1 MVRRSEVPRPSP
13 TRRIKEKSVV
23 ALSGFFDPNLSAFL
37 RAGLADLSTIV
48 AVCLLGLT
56 GISTVGSMTRSK
68 TRSGSGYLVLL
79 AILIVGDVAGA
90 LFIESWTVRLAL
102 SIAAVVLVIILTAIL
117 LNSLSHLNEERE
129 QVDVVDS
136 QLDILT
142 ASVGAA
148 TPDIDRAIRAA
159 MRSAANLLELTSA
172 SIFPA
177 ISEGSV
183 SSLRPIA
190 MWPEST
196 RLDLADT
203 RLVTETRSKRTIQ
216 RAVRGSGVTLAMP
229 LSDADGRS
237 MAVFLVVSERNFNNA
252 EETVLNALGNYLAH
266 ILSES
271 SDQPQRSQQPDP
283 ISRTRLIR
291 LAAAELS
298 EQRDYFQS
306 VFQSMSEGIII
317 AGLDGLVQFA
327 NQNVIDLLHT
337 TERKLIG
344 KHLLDLIG
352 PNKNWSLAELRED
365 LLVVLTSGQPLVRE
379 TTIRMPLPR
388 HYQVRVAPIREAT
401 RVSGLIIVFSDIN
414 RLKELDQAK
423 NEVMSLV
430 SHELRTPLTAIRGY
444 SELLKE
450 TPNLPEGAEE
460 CVTTIH
466 EAAERLARIL
476 TTFLDVSR
484 LESGKQ
490 EIRTDPIRLNEVA
503 REAVMLMRPV
513 AQAKSIRLI
522 EDLPQS
528 APVIPA
534 DRDLIAQVITNLIS
548 NAIKYSPEK
557 TTVTVSLDVDI
568 KEQRLGV
575 TDQGYGIPPEARDM
589 IWEKFYR
596 IERESDRETVGT
608 GLGLSFVREIVR
620 KHGGDVGLSSE
631 VGRGSTFS
639 FTIPRL

>member
-1 MVRRSEVPRPSP
+1 VL
-13 TRRIKEKSVV
+13 
-23 ALSGFFDPNLSAFL
+23 AFSGFFNPNLSAFL
-37 RAGLADLSTIV
+37 RAGFAHLSTII
-48 AVCLLGLT
+48 AIGLLGLT
-56 GISTVGSMTRSK
+56 GISSVESMTRPKS
-68 TRSGSGYLVLL
+68 RAGSGYLVLL
-79 AILIVGDVAGA
+79 TILILGDVAGA
-90 LFIESWTVRLAL
+90 LFIESWIFRLAL
-102 SIAAVVLVIILTAIL
+102 SIAASLLVIILTSIGL
-117 LNSLSHLNEERE
+117 RSLSHYQEER
-129 QVDVVDS
+129 QRVDIVDG

-148 TPDIDRAIRAA
+148 APDINRAMQAA
-159 MRSAANLLELTSA
+159 MRSVAGILELSSA
-172 SIFPA
+172 AVFRSTPEA
-177 ISEGSV
+177 SV
-183 SSLRPIA
+183 QSFRPMA
-190 MWPEST
+190 AWPESIRFDAT
-196 RLDLADT
+196 DT
-203 RLVTETRSKRTIQ
+203 RFASEAQSKRGIQ
-216 RAVRGSGVTLAMP
+216 RAVRGNGVALALP
-229 LSDADGRS
+229 LPDADGRAL
-237 MAVFLVVSERNFNNA
+237 AVLFVTSDRNINNA
-252 EETVLNALGNYLAH
+252 EETVLNGLVNYLARM
-266 ILSES
+266 LSEDS
-271 SDQPQRSQQPDP
+271 NRPQRSQQDP
-283 ISRTRLIR
+283 ISRMRLIR
-291 LAAAELS
+291 LAAGELS

-317 AGLDGLVQFA
+317 AGLDGLIQFA
-327 NQNVIDLLHT
+327 NQNAIDLLHT
-337 TERKLIG
+337 TERKLVG

-352 PNKNWSLAELRED
+352 PNKNWSMADLRED
-365 LLVVLTSGQPLVRE
+365 LLIVLTSGQPLVRE

-388 HYQVRVAPIREAT
+388 HYQIRVAPICDASMRI
-401 RVSGLIIVFSDIN
+401 SGLIIVFSDIN

-460 CVTTIH
+460 CVNTIH

-528 APVIPA
+528 APVVAA

-557 TTVTVSLDVDI
+557 TTVTISLDIDI
-568 KEQRLGV
+568 NEQRLGI
-575 TDQGYGIPPEARDM
+575 TDQGYGIPPEAREM

-596 IERESDRETVGT
+596 IERESDRDTVGT

-620 KHGGDVGLSSE
+620 KHGGDVNLSSE

-639 FTIPRL
+639 FSIPRL